1 MVSRILRL
9 RKAELDQRQAELIH
23 AREAVASVC
32 SAFDLLCSEAEAT
45 AAAVGQDPNLLIL
58 LSDETLVKGA
68 ELDRQRVVAERDL
81 ADAEASLVNTRGEV
95 RRLERYLEK
104 TLGKFAEVR
113 SLPCHRKLERRMIGW
128 KGRTGGQPK
137 TPAAPIAC

>member
-1 MVSRILRL
+1 MSADRRRQVVSRVLRL

-104 TLGKFAEVR
+104 TPR
-113 SLPCHRKLERRMIGW
+113 
-128 KGRTGGQPK
+128 
-137 TPAAPIAC
+137 